1 LGHDAI
7 GGRRDR
13 RPRPPAPADR
23 IDVWRLPDVPGL
35 DLRRGT
41 FVRAPV
47 ARHWHDEYQL
57 CLIEGGGGE
66 LRHARA
72 VHATPPGSLFV
83 VPPGDVHSNHCD
95 APEGCS
101 FRTMYV
107 EADRLAWAAAEVG
120 VAGPPDFARPMV
132 DDGRFAT
139 LFRRVHRSFERGTSR
154 LESETEL
161 LALLVA
167 LVSRHASGR
176 RPVRPP
182 GREPGAVERAREYLH
197 ARFREPVSLA
207 DLARVAGLSPFHLSR
222 VFRDRTGL
230 PPHAYQNQLRVHH
243 ARRLIEAGQTTSLA
257 ARLAGFADQSH
268 LTRHF
273 RRVLA
278 VPPGVFRERKNVQD
292 AGVGPG

>member
-1 LGHDAI
+1 
-7 GGRRDR
+7 
-13 RPRPPAPADR
+13 
-23 IDVWRLPDVPGL
+23 
-35 DLRRGT
+35 
-41 FVRAPV
+41 
-47 ARHWHDEYQL
+47 
-57 CLIEGGGGE
+57 
-66 LRHARA
+66 
-72 VHATPPGSLFV
+72 
-83 VPPGDVHSNHCD
+83 
-95 APEGCS
+95 
-101 FRTMYV
+101 MYV
-107 EADRLAWAAAEVG
+107 EADRLAWAAAEGG

-132 DDGRFAT
+132 DDRRFAT
-139 LFRRVHRSFERGTSR
+139 QFRRVHRSFEGRASR

-161 LALLVA
+161 LRLLVA